1 MLPISKS
8 YLNNS
13 RNVRFLA
20 GISSREFATNEI
32 IRKKQKMSQLHLMQK
47 LLPPQPAVPRTMNN
61 SPLSDK
67 LSRTFSKRSIS
78 NEREKSQL
86 KIELKLPVLN
96 TNESIEEMTEFSH
109 IFRSVKSTKRKKKV
123 KFAPFD

>member
-32 IRKKQKMSQLHLMQK
+32 FRKKQKMSQLHLMQK

-67 LSRTFSKRSIS
+67 MSRTFSKRSIS

-86 KIELKLPVLN
+86 KMELKLPVLN

-109 IFRSVKSTKRKKKV
+109 LFRSVKSTKRKKKV

>member
-32 IRKKQKMSQLHLMQK
+32 FRKKQKMSQLHLMQK

-67 LSRTFSKRSIS
+67 MSRTFSKRSIS

-86 KIELKLPVLN
+86 KMELKLPVLN

>member
-32 IRKKQKMSQLHLMQK
+32 FRKKQKMSQLHLMQK

-78 NEREKSQL
+78 NEREKSQF
-86 KIELKLPVLN
+86 KMELKLPVLN

>member
-67 LSRTFSKRSIS
+67 MSRTFSKRSIS

-86 KIELKLPVLN
+86 KMEQKLPVLN
-96 TNESIEEMTEFSH
+96 TNESIEEITEFAH
-109 IFRSVKSTKRKKKV
+109 LFRSVKSTKRKKKV